1 MFLAKLNTSGKVS
14 EEDKEDSAKQ
24 YSDHLELARKQRLL
38 YKTQVID
45 TIYKATCASQD
56 IVIGVR

>member
-1 MFLAKLNTSGKVS
+1 MSDG
-14 EEDKEDSAKQ
+14 DKEDSAKQ
-24 YSDHLELARKQRLL
+24 YSDHLEHARKQSLCQRLL

-45 TIYKATCASQD
+45 TTSIYKATCASQD